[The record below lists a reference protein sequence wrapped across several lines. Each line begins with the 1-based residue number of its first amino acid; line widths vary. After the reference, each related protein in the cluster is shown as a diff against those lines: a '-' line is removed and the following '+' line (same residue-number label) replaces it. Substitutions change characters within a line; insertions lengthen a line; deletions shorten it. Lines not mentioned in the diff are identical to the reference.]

1 MTIVRRV
8 LLVIALALGALILT
22 PTTCATAPAYASEV
36 KDAPVVLDV
45 VNNIQERFVIYIAK
59 RGYAGVR
66 IGEVSALGKQRFR
79 IKSGVWPAYTEIW
92 IIALAKGD
100 ARTTSV
106 LQVMPGS
113 LVTLNL
119 YPNTPSIIEYAEHT
133 N

>member
-1 MTIVRRV
+1 MTIVRRAM
-8 LLVIALALGALILT
+8 LVIALALGALILT
-22 PTTCATAPAYASEV
+22 PRTCATAAYASEA

-66 IGEVSALGKQRFR
+66 IGEVAELGKQRFR
-79 IKSGVWPAYTEIW
+79 IRSDVWPAYTEIW